1 MQDVTLHDLDM
12 ANARPQGGQDI
23 MSVMGQ
29 LVKGRRTEV
38 TDKLRAEINKVVDS
52 YIEQGIAELI
62 PGVLFIDEVSCACQ
76 PALIPRLLL
85 THVIFPL
92 FLQVHML
99 DIEAFTYLNRA
110 LESTISPHVILA
122 TNRGLCTIRGTENEL
137 GSGNSGGEGI
147 VSPHGIPIDLLDRCM
162 IVRTLPYNR
171 EEIKT
176 VLSLRAKVEGLAVKE
191 DALDK
196 LADDGVRTSL
206 R

>member
-1 MQDVTLHDLDM
+1 LSFFV
-12 ANARPQGGQDI
+12 
-23 MSVMGQ
+23 
-29 LVKGRRTEV
+29 
-38 TDKLRAEINKVVDS
+38 RACPHK
-52 YIEQGIAELI
+52 ELTYRFL
-62 PGVLFIDEVSCACQ
+62 P
-76 PALIPRLLL
+76 PRA
-85 THVIFPL
+85 
-92 FLQVHML
+92 QVHML

-122 TNRGLCTIRGTENEL
+122 TNRGLCTIRGTDNEP
-137 GSGNSGGEGI
+137 GSGSTGGEGI

-171 EEIKT
+171 DEIKT
-176 VLSLRAKVEGLAVKE
+176 VLGLRAKVEGLAVKE